1 MPRTTRQPIL
11 RQDSGLQQIDAW
23 LTAFTTFNA
32 ERLRAWPD
40 DDLLEAERAKVT
52 ALATA
57 MVTAL
62 RSDWLAR
69 QHR

>member
-1 MPRTTRQPIL
+1 
-11 RQDSGLQQIDAW
+11 
-23 LTAFTTFNA
+23 
-32 ERLRAWPD
+32 LRAWPD